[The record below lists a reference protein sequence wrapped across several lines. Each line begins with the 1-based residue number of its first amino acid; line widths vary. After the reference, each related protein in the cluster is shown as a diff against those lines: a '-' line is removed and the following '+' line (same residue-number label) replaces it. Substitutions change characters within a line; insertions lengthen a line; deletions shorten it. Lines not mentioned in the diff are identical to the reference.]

1 MTVKRGGLPG
11 LSGQSA
17 LSLVVLEP
25 SSEEGHVMSPA
36 TLAEAH
42 PFKPES
48 APLANVTIAVSVR
61 ISLIFIEDHPLLS
74 VQNKINLGIQFYM

>member
-1 MTVKRGGLPG
+1 MTVKRAGLHG
-11 LSGQSA
+11 LSGQNV

-36 TLAEAH
+36 TLARVH

-48 APLANVTIAVSVR
+48 VLLANVTIAVSA
-61 ISLIFIEDHPLLS
+61 IIFHIFFAAHPLLS
-74 VQNKINLGIQFYM
+74 VRNKINLVIQLLL